1 MPLKPLHCISR
12 SFSLPWQHILTSL
25 AAVSVAAG
33 PASHA
38 HPAASKLPRNQTP
51 HAYTA
56 RCVGVPA
63 AAHDRLHRIRVVGNT
78 LEAASCRTRRRR
90 SAKHRLHE
98 REAVPRLQAVPIA
111 VSSWYLVVAY
121 RGNLDT
127 APFLAVSSGRL
138 RRSATPAERGRR

>member
-25 AAVSVAAG
+25 AAVSVASG

-38 HPAASKLPRNQTP
+38 HPAASKRPRNQTP

-98 REAVPRLQAVPIA
+98 REAVPIA

-138 RRSATPAERGRR
+138 RRSATPAERGRC